1 MRYMESVSGGGKSEI
16 DVSTGLIR
24 VRVVEQSLTENFG
37 GIMGKTEIFKQEHAG
52 QRPVRPTHSCWLF
65 SYFYGS
71 TP

>member
-37 GIMGKTEIFKQEHAG
+37 GITGKTEIFRKGGKEDVIYMLSKVFNLSEG
-52 QRPVRPTHSCWLF
+52 
-65 SYFYGS
+65 
-71 TP
+71 

>member
-37 GIMGKTEIFKQEHAG
+37 GIMGKTEIFRKGGKEDVIYMLSKMFNLQKG
-52 QRPVRPTHSCWLF
+52 
-65 SYFYGS
+65 
-71 TP
+71 